1 MDYFGKS
8 IYVVSVE
15 DLIISKLIW
24 IQDRQSVIQMEDI
37 RNLAFIENLNRK
49 YLSKWIIA
57 LKLNTYNL
65 INV

>member
-24 IQDRQSVIQMEDI
+24 IQDLQSVIQMEDI

-49 YLSKWIIA
+49 YLSNWIIA